1 MAKRYS
7 YKPKTLTRLHQSAGS
22 EKGKQ
27 IMKTLTIK
35 QIREMLRN
43 KFDRYAIRQNGD
55 VHVWGVMPNTNEY
68 GCYLLCTLADLQRN
82 PEYYI

>member
-1 MAKRYS
+1 
-7 YKPKTLTRLHQSAGS
+7 
-22 EKGKQ
+22 
-27 IMKTLTIK
+27 MKTLTIK
-35 QIREMLRN
+35 QIREILRN

>member
-1 MAKRYS
+1 
-7 YKPKTLTRLHQSAGS
+7 
-22 EKGKQ
+22 
-27 IMKTLTIK
+27 MKTLTIK

-68 GCYLLCTLADLQRN
+68 GCYLLCTLADLQKN
-82 PEYYI
+82 PEY